1 MLKILKNIE
10 RFSKEIYLNS
20 FILKNHQFDFI
31 TEIAIKVHVPEERII
46 DIARFLSD
54 FGFAHLDSDEE
65 KVRLDSDFLKL
76 PV

>member
-1 MLKILKNIE
+1 MLDEVLRVLE
-10 RFSKEIYLNS
+10 DGGWHRF
-20 FILKNHQFDFI
+20 